1 MVTQEI
7 LHLVMWLHSLELYW
21 PNARVDICK
30 PQAMMRS
37 FSCLG
42 LVRIQ
47 RQCLGYQSVTVCADK
62 SPQVSGNPGNYMYRV
77 DLYGGSRQYMEV
89 NREMLMVHVVDCMS

>member
-7 LHLVMWLHSLELYW
+7 LHLVMWLHNLELYW

-42 LVRIQ
+42 LVGTQ
-47 RQCLGYQSVTVCADK
+47 RQCLGYQSVSVCVDK
-62 SPQVSGNPGNYMYRV
+62 STQVGMNPGNCMYRYGLYRGNRQQKELKK
-77 DLYGGSRQYMEV
+77 DLCRWFM
-89 NREMLMVHVVDCMS
+89 